1 MMHLGNL
8 SSCMP
13 LVDYTRMGEEMSRQ
27 AEKMG
32 EGLGPGPERTL
43 I

>member
-1 MMHLGNL
+1 MMHVGNL
-8 SSCMP
+8 SRCMP
-13 LVDYTRMGEEMSRQ
+13 LLGCTRMGEEVSRQ

-43 I
+43 V